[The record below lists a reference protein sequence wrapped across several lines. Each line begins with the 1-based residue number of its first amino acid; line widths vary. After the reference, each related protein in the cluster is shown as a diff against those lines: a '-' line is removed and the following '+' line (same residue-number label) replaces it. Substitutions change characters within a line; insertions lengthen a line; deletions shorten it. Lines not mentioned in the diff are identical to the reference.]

1 MRGRAMRGMVI
12 AAVALGALSVA
23 AGAQAI
29 PPDTLVQL
37 SSPSGKIGCLATN
50 MDGPFSLRCD
60 VSNPTYARPTRPR
73 SCPLDYGEYGDS
85 FTLGARGRA
94 VWTCHGDTALRAGQS
109 GFRTLGYGRTWT
121 WGPFRCTMRVT
132 GITCRNAAGRGFM
145 LSQQRAVRFG

>member
-1 MRGRAMRGMVI
+1 MRGMVI
-12 AAVALGALSVA
+12 AAVALGALSGA

>member
-1 MRGRAMRGMVI
+1 
-12 AAVALGALSVA
+12 
-23 AGAQAI
+23 
-29 PPDTLVQL
+29 
-37 SSPSGKIGCLATN
+37 

>member
-1 MRGRAMRGMVI
+1 MRGIVI
-12 AAVALGALSVA
+12 AVVALGALGA
-23 AGAQAI
+23 ASGAQAI

-85 FTLGARGRA
+85 FTLGARSRA
-94 VWTCHGDTALRAGQS
+94 VWTCHGDTALRAGQP
-109 GFRTLGYGRTWT
+109 GFKTIRYGRTWV
-121 WGPFRCTMRVT
+121 WGPFRCTMRMT
-132 GITCRNAAGRGFM
+132 GITCRNSAGRGFQ